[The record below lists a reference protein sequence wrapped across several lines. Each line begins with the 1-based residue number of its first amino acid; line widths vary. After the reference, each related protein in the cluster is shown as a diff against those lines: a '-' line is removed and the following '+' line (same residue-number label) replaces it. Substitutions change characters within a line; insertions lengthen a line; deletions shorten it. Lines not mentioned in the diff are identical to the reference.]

1 MFLAPLLSATAAME
15 QPALRRDRAVAAAPA
30 SATIV
35 SRPAIASKENWARA
49 LPWQQKEITVTEK
62 DGRKIQIRLIEHE

>member
-1 MFLAPLLSATAAME
+1 ME